1 MGTLRNDATV
11 IALVDRASKG
21 DGEAWDE
28 LVQRYVPLVWG
39 VCRRYRLS
47 DADARDVGQ
56 NVWLRLV
63 EHIST
68 IREPAALP
76 GWLATTTRRECLRV
90 CRASSERQQREDKA
104 DLGDV
109 ADPESAQVDKWLIA
123 EERATALRIGF
134 GQLPSHCRQ
143 LLSLLLQ
150 DPPVPYSEISTILNM
165 PVGGIGPN
173 RARCL
178 DRLRRCPAI
187 VALIEESTQADGR
200 GEGHDRPMV
209 EQRRRAHDR
218 SRRRAPGRA

>member
-1 MGTLRNDATV
+1 LRNDATV
-11 IALVDRASKG
+11 IALVERAREG
-21 DGEAWDE
+21 DGGAWDE
-28 LVQRYVPLVWG
+28 LVQRYAPLVWG

-68 IREPAALP
+68 LREPAALP
-76 GWLATTTRRECLRV
+76 GWLATTTRRECVRV
-90 CRASSERQQREDKA
+90 CRAASEREQREDRA
-104 DLGDV
+104 DLAV
-109 ADPESAQVDKWLIA
+109 LADPDSTRVDQWLIA
-123 EERATALRIGF
+123 EEQATALRIGF
-134 GQLPSHCRQ
+134 SQLPSHCRQ

-150 DPPVPYSEISTILNM
+150 DPPVPYSEISTILGM

-187 VALIEESTQADGR
+187 VALIEESKQVDER

-209 EQRRRAHDR
+209 EQ
-218 SRRRAPGRA
+218 